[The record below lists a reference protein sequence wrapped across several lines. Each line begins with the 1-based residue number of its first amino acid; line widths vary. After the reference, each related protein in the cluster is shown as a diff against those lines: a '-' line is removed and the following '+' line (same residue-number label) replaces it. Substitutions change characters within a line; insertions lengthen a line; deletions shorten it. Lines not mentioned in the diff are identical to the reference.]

1 MLVSPLSVTRSS
13 LEEMLDSLRRR
24 DESENQRDLP
34 PALPSRPTSKARLP
48 KRLLPAKFD
57 MEIVASPD
65 TTTSKKQEVKFISE
79 GGCNFGRKK
88 VKEAAA
94 GGESPYTMA
103 PVIEQRLAEN
113 GGASLA
119 TPSTS
124 PEAEWDDSIG
134 YFVKKKLRVW
144 CRPRNDQWELA
155 KIKSTVGE
163 EATVMLLD
171 GSAVTV
177 STGDLLPANTEIL
190 DGVDDLVEL
199 GYLNEPSVLHNLQYR
214 YARDVIYSKAGP
226 VLLAINPFKDVQI
239 FGSDFITAYR
249 EKILDNPHVYALA
262 DDAYSDMMKDGG
274 NQSII
279 ISGESGS
286 GKTETAKIA
295 MQYLASVGGENCEMS
310 CKVIQSS
317 CILEAFGNAKTSR
330 NCNSSRFGKLIDI
343 RYNAEGTICGAY
355 IQTILLEKARVSQ
368 ICRGE
373 RSYHIFYQICAGAPP
388 ALKDRLNLKM
398 ASEYKF
404 LNQSGCLKINGADDA
419 QNFKLLTEAFD
430 ILGISNEDQE
440 NVFELLAAILWL
452 GNISFEV
459 IDEEEHVKIVADEA
473 SRSSARLMG
482 CKVDDLM
489 VALSTNGIQPGMDDI
504 TEALTLQQALDK
516 RDALAQ
522 FVYESLFSWLVGE
535 INRSLEGGKQHTER
549 TISIIDIYGF
559 ESFQKNSF
567 QQFFINY
574 ADERLQQ
581 HFVRH
586 LCKLEQEEYELDG
599 IHWKKVDFEDNQE
612 CLDLFEKKPMG
623 IISILDE
630 GSKSST
636 ATDVTFTNKIKRHLS
651 SNLRFSC
658 ERGAFRVRHY
668 AGEVQYDATGF
679 LERSSDALHSDT
691 IQLLSSSRKKL
702 VNLFASGTMNPFQT
716 NELAASDSHEQSVG
730 AKFKDQL
737 FKLIQK
743 LENSK
748 PHFIRCIR
756 PNTKQLPG
764 MCEKDI
770 VLEQLRCSGVME
782 IVQISKSRFPI
793 RLTHQEFATRF
804 GCLLSEN
811 IICMDP
817 LSTSVAILQ
826 QCRVNPQTYQV
837 GYTKLFFRV
846 GQVDVL
852 ENLRQRVLEGTC
864 EVENVFL
871 GGRVLLDFHEL
882 KFAIV
887 TFQSFVRGEN
897 ARREYEVLKKLN
909 HRLAPSSLDEHLTAV
924 VHLQSVVR
932 GWLARRYFNH
942 LQRWKKSALD
952 SSRSRRKSRGRNSE
966 SKGLSE
972 ENIQILPQNVEEL
985 QRRVVKAE
993 SSLSEREHENTAL
1006 REQIRQFEIR
1016 WLEYE
1021 TKMKTV
1027 EETWQSQMASL
1038 QMSLAEAKKTLGADI
1053 SDGQLGR
1060 RDRSPSPH
1068 CYDSEDNVLGIQT
1081 PVQVAPLRTG
1091 NNRCETNGVVSDT
1104 LENLNREFERKKQI
1118 FDEDAKAVTD
1128 VKTGRPP
1135 STKQIEEYRNLKRK
1149 FETWKKEYKHRLREA
1164 KSRLVKGINAEY
1176 GGEFD
1181 GRSNSGVGG
1190 SIGGGGGGDRRARNW
1205 WGKLSKRGKERP
1217 PV

>member
-1 MLVSPLSVTRSS
+1 MLASPLSVTRSS

-24 DESENQRDLP
+24 DEGENQRDLP

-48 KRLLPAKFD
+48 KRLLPAKLD
-57 MEIVASPD
+57 MELEYGASPD
-65 TTTSKKQEVKFISE
+65 NGTTKKLDSKGSNV
-79 GGCNFGRKK
+79 GGSSFGRKK
-88 VKEAAA
+88 VIGAAA

-103 PVIEQRLAEN
+103 GVIERRLAEN
-113 GGASLA
+113 GGTSVA
-119 TPSTS
+119 TTSTS
-124 PEAEWDDSIG
+124 QEAEWDDSIG
-134 YFVKKKLRVW
+134 YFVMKKLRVW
-144 CRPRNDQWELA
+144 CRPRLDQWELA

-171 GSAVTV
+171 GSSVTV
-177 STGDLLPANTEIL
+177 STSDLLPANTEIL

-214 YARDVIYSKAGP
+214 YARDSKAGP

-249 EKILDNPHVYALA
+249 KKVLDNPHVYALA
-262 DDAYSDMMKDGG
+262 DGAYSDMMKNGG

-286 GKTETAKIA
+286 GKTETAKFAI
-295 MQYLASVGGENCEMS
+295 QYFASVGGEDSEMA

-330 NCNSSRFGKLIDI
+330 NCNSSRFRGQYLV
-343 RYNAEGTICGAY
+343 
-355 IQTILLEKARVSQ
+355 LLSKQARVSQ

-398 ASEYKF
+398 SSEYKF

-419 QNFKLLTEAFD
+419 QNFKMLTEAFD
-430 ILGISNEDQE
+430 VLGISAEDQE
-440 NVFELLAAILWL
+440 SVFELLAAILWL

-459 IDEEEHVKIVADEA
+459 IDVEEHVKIVADEA
-473 SRSSARLMG
+473 SRSSARLLG
-482 CKVDDLM
+482 CKLDNLKAALSANGSQPGVDDI
-489 VALSTNGIQPGMDDI
+489 S
-504 TEALTLQQALDK
+504 EALTLQQAIDK

-535 INRSLEGGKQHTER
+535 INRSLEGGKQHTDR

-567 QQFFINY
+567 QQFLINY

-581 HFVRH
+581 HFIRH

-599 IHWKKVDFEDNQE
+599 IHWKKVHFEDNQE

-636 ATDVTFTNKIKRHLS
+636 ATDATFTNKIKRHLS
-651 SNLRFSC
+651 SNECFSC

-668 AGEVQYDATGF
+668 AGEVQYDTTGF
-679 LERSSDALHSDT
+679 LERSLDSLHPIPSN
-691 IQLLSSSRKKL
+691 SSRQ
-702 VNLFASGTMNPFQT
+702 AHQT
-716 NELAASDSHEQSVG
+716 TELAASDSHEQSVG

-737 FKLIQK
+737 FKLIRK

-764 MCEKDI
+764 MYEKDI

-782 IVQISKSRFPI
+782 VVQISKSRFPI
-793 RLTHQEFATRF
+793 RFTHEEFATRF

-817 LSTSVAILQ
+817 LSTSIAILQ
-826 QCRVNPQTYQV
+826 QCRVPPQTYQV
-837 GYTKLFFRV
+837 GYTKLFFRI
-846 GQVDVL
+846 GQVDAL
-852 ENLRQRVLEGTC
+852 ENLRQRVLEGTY
-864 EVENVFL
+864 EVENIVL

-882 KFAIV
+882 KFATV

-897 ARREYEVLKKLN
+897 ARREHEVLKKLK
-909 HRLAPSSLDEHLTAV
+909 LAPSSLDEHLTAV

-932 GWLARRYFNH
+932 GWLARRYFDH

-952 SSRSRRKSRGRNSE
+952 RSRSQRKSRGRNSE
-966 SKGLSE
+966 WKGLSE
-972 ENIQILPQNVEEL
+972 ENIQLLPQNVEEL

-993 SSLSEREHENTAL
+993 SSLSEREQENTAL

-1016 WLEYE
+1016 WLESE
-1021 TKMKTV
+1021 TKMKAV

-1060 RDRSPSPH
+1060 RDNSPSPH
-1068 CYDSEDNVLGIQT
+1068 CYDSEDNVSGIQT
-1081 PVQVAPLRTG
+1081 PVQITPLRIG
-1091 NNRCETNGVVSDT
+1091 NNRRETNGVVSDT
-1104 LENLNREFERKKQI
+1104 LDNLNKEFELKKQM
-1118 FDEDAKAVTD
+1118 FDEDAKVVTD

-1135 STKQIEEYRNLKRK
+1135 TTKQIEDYRNLKRK
-1149 FETWKKEYKHRLREA
+1149 FETWKKEYKQRLREA
-1164 KSRLVKGINAEY
+1164 KSRLVKGIRAEY
-1176 GGEFD
+1176 GGDFE
-1181 GRSNSGVGG
+1181 GKSNSGVGG
-1190 SIGGGGGGDRRARNW
+1190 SISGAGAAGAGGDKRARNW